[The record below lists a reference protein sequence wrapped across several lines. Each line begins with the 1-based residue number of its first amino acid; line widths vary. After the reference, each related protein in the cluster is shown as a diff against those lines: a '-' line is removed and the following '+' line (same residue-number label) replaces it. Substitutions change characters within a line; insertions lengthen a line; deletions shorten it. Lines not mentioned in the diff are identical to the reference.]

1 MSTTYCGEG
10 PREDMVRRGVVRAVV
25 LGVGAVLLGV
35 GATGGQAADSFKPS
49 SISLT
54 LAPGASWKTAQ
65 TLHLDSLPPKADI
78 VLAVDTTGSMGAAIA
93 NARADAT
100 SIVNRVKSSIPGA
113 RFAVVD
119 FKDYPFA
126 PFGWPGP
133 DPPADYPYDL
143 VTGLTADPS
152 VVQAALDGLSASGGG
167 DLPESLNR
175 VFLETASDPGLAYD
189 ANAPRFLV
197 VLADDIGHDSTQQTT
212 FSACPNTFWDTVDG
226 AIPLDDPGRDGELG
240 TGDDLHTKA
249 RLDALKVNNTNV
261 SFVTYNPTGGTPGTP
276 TCHTQMATY
285 TGGLQTSHGAT
296 DSLADEIVTLV
307 KQAAAKV
314 DEVEFATSPASFMSW
329 LTFTPPTPYGPFT
342 APRDIPY
349 EMKVTVPAATTPGD
363 YQFTV
368 QALADGSPRAIQNVK
383 IAVRAQAASSLTL
396 TVDESSV
403 PAAPASLPF
412 SSFPASRIPF
422 LGGTTSA
429 LPAGSI
435 PAGSIPAGSIP
446 AGSIPAGS
454 IPAGS
459 IPAGSIPA
467 GSIPAGSIPAGSI
480 PAGSIGLGNTPA
492 GSIPAGSIALSQ
504 VLLSQIPLRG
514 GATWDVVTAGTSLA
528 NQPLNALTFKELAAD
543 SVALARFNALQLK
556 QIDLATSLWR
566 GAPFAAL
573 MLGNVTLAQLNP
585 PPGFGTW
592 ADALEANGGNSSGI
606 NTSTNTVFGVYV
618 AGQLGSTPAGSIP
631 AGSIPY
637 GSIPAGSIPAGSIPA
652 GSIELGMTRLG
663 AVHISSL
670 LPVAPKTLSAYV
682 NCGGGFGCQGK
693 TLGEADAAGAI
704 NPTLTIADLFAAL
717 PAGDGGERDAA
728 RATTLDQL
736 IMAMLPLTNYPW
748 EQIALEGLQD
758 VAGTTRVLH
767 YHVDFELS
775 CAVATTFDVTVNL
788 PQGFMPVLGSTR
800 FSYAG
805 GAAVVG
811 GNPSGNDSGDYLF
824 ASQGTSPCGGSTATR
839 HVRMDFSA
847 YPGLTLGDHVSD
859 ATVTTPT
866 QTQTVNDQA
875 PVQVTQNHEP
885 NDDPLTAPLIAR
897 NTLVAGHIADG
908 ADKEYFRFDFGSLP
922 RHSKLIAYLKVPD
935 GADFDLVV
943 HKQFSPSLQSSPA
956 GSIPAGSIPVEDQGV
971 SVDNERLPLP
981 PETLADI
988 PAGSIPAGSIPAGSI
1003 PAGSISANRGS
1014 ASEAAQVVKRDEPG
1028 EAIIS
1033 VSGFNAS
1040 HSDKNYV
1047 LRLQVVDPPPL
1058 PPCPAVTGLASAV
1071 PGTAPSSVPS
1081 DATTLY
1087 LVNRQRMLGL
1097 YPASSYPETVDN
1109 LLGAGSPLREVAGA
1123 AVPASDEP
1131 GKGIVLPVDSDPAVR
1146 TAYVA
1151 WDQKPCSVDAANNV
1165 VRKINDLI
1173 KGYRQA
1179 HPSLKYIVV
1188 LGTDQ
1193 VIPMYRQDDLTSLSP
1208 ELDEANDLAFTTN
1221 NLTAGNALYASAAQ
1235 NTVLTDG
1242 AYGAFTRLTWL
1253 DHDLP
1258 LPQVPV
1264 SRLVETPEQIGDQFE
1279 QYLASGGELDPDS
1292 KLTAGYDFLT
1302 DGANDIHSALARQFP
1317 TIPSD
1322 PFDGLI
1328 SNTWQRG
1335 DLLDYYFDKSSGV
1348 PDIVSPNAHYSHWL
1362 AQPAAPNPITDV
1374 VNQMVNTGSVPADL
1388 AGKLVFVMGCH
1399 SGLNVP
1405 NLLSSDATRRKDW
1418 VESYLASK
1426 TAVYIAQTGFGYG
1439 DTETSALTER
1449 LLTLFAQKLN
1459 SGNTTIGEQWIEA
1472 LHSYYLTAG
1481 AYDVFDEKVMIEATF
1496 YGLPFYRF
1504 GPTVAPV
1511 TPPGPPPLPPPVN
1524 DGSVQVRNITMA
1536 PTLTSHTRTSD
1547 GRKWWDVDGQTLNVP
1562 YRPVQPTASRDV
1574 SVPGETARGVFIK
1587 SLTTHDEAN
1596 VKPLRAYPV
1605 IDLKAHEPDPDV
1617 ENIFFPANFATLL
1630 RTGDRASASVVF
1642 GQFRPNSVGN
1652 PNLGTERLVDSIGL
1666 DISYIS
1672 SSATD
1677 TTPPQIS
1684 QVGGVIHDGGTTFFV
1699 RAGDQTGT
1707 VEKVAILYNTGTPV
1721 WQYVELDHDV
1731 GDLWKVFVPGLDD
1744 PGVQILAE
1752 ARNSTGLT
1760 GFGANKAQN
1769 YISAVDATNPSIQI
1783 DVPRDGALFT
1793 LNQQVTPKFTCS
1805 DGGVLASCIG
1815 TPLTADGRLNT
1826 SAVGQYEFT
1835 VTATDLSDNTTTK
1848 TVRYSV
1854 GFFFGFRPPI
1864 DNQPTL
1870 NTGKAGTTIPVKFA
1884 LQDAAGTYVSDL
1896 NTVTSITSERFTC
1909 PSGTPTDAIEET
1921 TTASLASLK
1930 YDAANNQFVYTWTTE
1945 KSWAGTCRR
1954 LYLALLDGSVHAA
1967 DFRFK

>member
-1 MSTTYCGEG
+1 VQVC
-10 PREDMVRRGVVRAVV
+10 V
-25 LGVGAVLLGV
+25 LGAFAVLV
-35 GATGGQAADSFKPS
+35 GIAAVGGQAADSFKPT

-54 LAPGASWKTAQ
+54 LAPGAAWNTSQ
-65 TLHLDSLPPKADI
+65 TLHLDTLPPKADI
-78 VLAVDTTGSMGAAIA
+78 VFAVDTTGSMGAAIA
-93 NARADAT
+93 DAKADAA
-100 SIVNRVKSSIPGA
+100 SIVNRIKASIPGS

-119 FKDYPFA
+119 FKDYPIP
-126 PFGWPGP
+126 PFGGP
-133 DPPADYPYDL
+133 DDYPYDL
-143 VTGLTADPS
+143 VTPLTADAS
-152 VVQAALDGLSASGGG
+152 LVQTGLNGLSAGGGG
-167 DLPESLNR
+167 DLPESSNR
-175 VFLETASDPGLAYD
+175 VFFEAYSDPALAYD
-189 ANAPRFLV
+189 PNAPRFLV
-197 VLADDIGHDSTQQTT
+197 VLADDIGHDSTQQST
-212 FSACPNTFWDTVDG
+212 FSACPNTFWETVDG
-226 AIPLDDPGRDGELG
+226 PTPLNDPGRDGELG
-240 TGDDLHTKA
+240 TSDDLKTKQT
-249 RLDALKVNNTNV
+249 LDGLKANNTNV
-261 SFVTYNPTGGTPGTP
+261 SFVTYNPGLGTPGTAN
-276 TCHTQMATY
+276 CHAQMATY
-285 TGGLQTSHGAT
+285 TGGLQTTHGAT

-314 DEVEFATSPASFMSW
+314 DEVEFAVAPVSFASW
-329 LTFTPPTPYGPFT
+329 LTFSPPPPYGPFT

-349 EMKVTVPAATTPGD
+349 EMKITVPPGTAAGD
-363 YQFTV
+363 YEFTV
-368 QALADGSPRAIQNVK
+368 QAVADGSPRASQLVK
-383 IAVRAQAASSLTL
+383 IAVRTQAASALDL
-396 TVDESSV
+396 TVDERSV
-403 PAAPASLPF
+403 PAGIASLPF

-480 PAGSIGLGNTPA
+480 PAGSIGLGDTPA
-492 GSIPAGSIALSQ
+492 GSIPAGSIALSH

-514 GATWDVVTAGTSLA
+514 GATWDAITAGTSLA
-528 NQPLNALTFKELAAD
+528 NQPLNALTYENLANSTPLSAAG
-543 SVALARFNALQLK
+543 VPLALERFNALQLK
-556 QIDLATSLWR
+556 QLDLATSLWR

-573 MLGNVTLAQLNP
+573 MLGKLTLGQLGA
-585 PPGFGTW
+585 PPGYSTW
-592 ADALEANGGNSSGI
+592 ADALEANGGSSSGV

-652 GSIELGMTRLG
+652 GSIELAMTRLG
-663 AVHISSL
+663 AVHISNL
-670 LPVAPKTLSAYV
+670 VPVAPRTLAAYV
-682 NCGGGFGCQGK
+682 SCGGGFGCQGK

-704 NPTLTIADLFAAL
+704 NPTLTLADLFAAL

-767 YHVDFELS
+767 YHVDFDLS
-775 CAVATTFDVTVNL
+775 CAVSTTFGVTVNL
-788 PQGFMPVLGSTR
+788 PKGFMPVLGSTR

-811 GNPSGNDSGDYLF
+811 RNPSGNDSDDYVF
-824 ASQGTSPCGGSTATR
+824 TPEGTSPCGGSTATR

-847 YPGLTLGDHVSD
+847 YPGLTLGDHTSD
-859 ATVTTPT
+859 ATVTTAT
-866 QTQTVNDQA
+866 QTQTVNDRA
-875 PVQVTQNHEP
+875 PVQVLQNHEP
-885 NDDPLTAPLIAR
+885 NDDPLTAPLIAK
-897 NTLVAGHIADG
+897 NTLVAGHVADG

-922 RHSKLIAYLKVPD
+922 RHSKLVAYLKVPD

-943 HKQFSPSLQSSPA
+943 HKQFSSALQSVPA

-971 SVDNERLPLP
+971 SVDNKELALP

-1014 ASEAAQVVKRDEPG
+1014 ANEAAQVVKRDEPG
-1028 EAIIS
+1028 DAIIS

-1058 PPCPAVTGLASAV
+1058 PPCPAVPGLSSAT
-1071 PGTAPSSVPS
+1071 PGTLPAVSSLPA
-1081 DATTLY
+1081 DTKTLF
-1087 LVNRQRMLGL
+1087 LANRQRLVGL
-1097 YPASSYPETVDN
+1097 YGQAAVDS
-1109 LLGAGSPLREVAGA
+1109 LLSTSMLSPLQQVVDRPEVKGA
-1123 AVPASDEP
+1123 V
-1131 GKGIVLPVDSDPAVR
+1131 IPVDGDADVR
-1146 TAYVA
+1146 AAYAA
-1151 WDQKPCSVDAANNV
+1151 WDQKPCSVDAANTV
-1165 VRKINDLI
+1165 VRKINDVI
-1173 KGYRQA
+1173 KTYRTALPQ
-1179 HPSLKYIVV
+1179 LRFIVV

-1208 ELDEANDLAFTTN
+1208 ELDEANDLAFTTS
-1221 NLTAGNALYASAAQ
+1221 NLSAGNALYASAAQ

-1242 AYGAFTRLTWL
+1242 AYAAFTQLTWL

-1258 LPQVPV
+1258 LPQISVA
-1264 SRLVETPEQIGDQFE
+1264 RLVESPTEMGIQLG
-1279 QYLASGGELDPDS
+1279 QYVTADGKLSPTS

-1302 DGANDIHSALARQFP
+1302 DGANDIHSALTTQFP
-1317 TIPSD
+1317 TIASD
-1322 PFDGLI
+1322 PLDQLI
-1328 SNTWQRG
+1328 SPSWQKA
-1335 DLLDYYFDKSSGV
+1335 DFLAQYFDKSPV
-1348 PDIVSPNAHYSHWL
+1348 PGIVSPNAHYSHWL
-1362 AQPAAPNPITDV
+1362 AQPAGPNPITSLS
-1374 VNQMVNTGSVPADL
+1374 QMVNTGNVPPDL
-1388 AGKLVFVMGCH
+1388 AGRLVFVMGCH

-1405 NLLSSDATRRKDW
+1405 NNLSTDLDRRKDW

-1439 DTETSALTER
+1439 DTETTALTER
-1449 LLTLFAQKLN
+1449 LLRLFAQKLN
-1459 SGNTTIGEQWIEA
+1459 SGNTSIGEQWIEA
-1472 LHSYYLTAG
+1472 LKSYYLTAG

-1496 YGLPFYRF
+1496 FGLPFYRF
-1504 GPTVAPV
+1504 DPTAITPV
-1511 TPPGPPPLPPPVN
+1511 PPPAPPAMPPPAAE
-1524 DGSVQVRNITMA
+1524 GSVEVSGITMA
-1536 PTLTSHTRTSD
+1536 PTLTPQTRTD
-1547 GRKWWDVDGQTLNVP
+1547 GRKWWEIDGQTLNVP

-1574 SVPGETARGVFIK
+1574 TIPGKDARGVFIT

-1642 GQFRPNSVGN
+1642 GQFRPNSAGN

-1666 DISYIS
+1666 DISYLPAS
-1672 SSATD
+1672 SGATD

-1707 VEKVAILYNTGTPV
+1707 VEKVAVLYNTGTPV
-1721 WQYVELDHDV
+1721 WQYVELDQDA
-1731 GDLWKVFVPGLDD
+1731 GDLWKVFVPGLTD

-1752 ARNSTGLT
+1752 ARNNTGLT

-1769 YISAVDATNPSIQI
+1769 YISAVDTTKPSIQI

-1793 LNQQVTPKFTCS
+1793 LNQQVTPKFACS
-1805 DGGVLASCIG
+1805 DGGVVASCTG
-1815 TPLTADGRLNT
+1815 APLTADGHLDT

-1835 VTATDLSDNTTTK
+1835 VTAVDISGNTITK

-1870 NTGKAGTTIPVKFA
+1870 NTGKAGHTIPVKWA
-1884 LQDAAGTYVSDL
+1884 LQDAAGTYISDL

-1909 PSGTPTDAIEET
+1909 PSGTPSDPLEET
-1921 TTASLASLK
+1921 TTASLVSLK
-1930 YDAANNQFVYTWTTE
+1930 YDAANNQFVYTWTTQ

-1954 LYLALLDGSVHAA
+1954 LFLALQDGSVHAA
-1967 DFRFK
+1967 DFQFK